1 MNLYVGIDIGK
12 FFHIACFLDEGGNQI
27 ELFKFGNTHQGFSEL
42 EKLIKGFSTPDDE
55 LILGMEA
62 TGHYWFPCMSS
73 L

>member
-12 FFHIACFLDEGGNQI
+12 FFRIACFLDEGGNQI

-42 EKLIKGFSTPDDE
+42 EKLIKGFSPLDDE
-55 LILGMEA
+55 PILGMEA